1 MLEVNKVKL
10 SEKYNSGDMDYFFV
24 EAQKI
29 TDFIL
34 SRNYK
39 IFDPD
44 KRADITQECLL
55 NLWKKVDQGKVDG
68 SRNLMSFIWQ
78 NSTFRILEILRKEN
92 NRNRIAKFVSYE
104 EIFVD
109 KVEKEAQELL

>member
-1 MLEVNKVKL
+1 MLEINKDKL
-10 SEKYNSGDMDYFFV
+10 NEKYNNGDMNYFFE

-39 IFDPD
+39 VFDPD
-44 KRADITQECLL
+44 KRFDMTQECLL
-55 NLWKKVDQGKVDG
+55 NLWKKIEQGKVDG
-68 SRNLMSFIWQ
+68 SKNLMSFIWQ
-78 NSTFRILEILRKEN
+78 NSTFRILEMFRKEN
-92 NRNRIAKFVSYE
+92 NRNRIARFISYE

-109 KVEKEAQELL
+109 KVEKEAQELI